1 VSEPSD
7 RDTASFDPGT
17 LGAFLKAAFPGLEG
31 TLRLERVAGGQSNP
45 TFFVSFD
52 NRRLVLRKQP
62 PGELLPSA
70 HAIDREY
77 RVISALKGTDVPVPQ
92 ALLYCAD
99 RAVVGTPFYL
109 MERMDGRVF
118 PDCALPGVPRE
129 DRRAMYRSVA
139 RTLAA
144 LHNVDFT
151 AVGLG
156 DFGKPGNYFA
166 RQISRWIRQWQLS
179 RTREDPNIEC
189 LAAWLGEHVPADD
202 TLSLV
207 HGDFRIGNIMFHP
220 IEPRVVALL
229 DWELSTLGHPLAD
242 VAHTAIAWRSLP
254 DEYGGLLGRD
264 LETLGLPTLEGFEA
278 DYAAAARHGIRM
290 TSFHLA
296 FALFRWSVIFEG
308 IAARVQAGNAS
319 AENAAETGRLAA
331 IFAQRAADLISS
343 NLL

>member
-1 VSEPSD
+1 MSELADRNTAGFDSD
-7 RDTASFDPGT
+7 ALD
-17 LGAFLKAAFPGLEG
+17 AFLRAALPGLKGALLLEG
-31 TLRLERVAGGQSNP
+31 VAGGQSNP
-45 TFFVSFD
+45 TFFVSSD

-77 RVISALKGTDVPVPQ
+77 RVISALMGTDVPVPQ

-99 RAVVGTPFYL
+99 RTIIGTPFYL
-109 MERMDGRVF
+109 MERVDGRVF
-118 PDCALPGVPRE
+118 PDCALTSVSRE
-129 DRRAMYRSVA
+129 DRRAMYQSMA

-166 RQISRWIRQWQLS
+166 RQINRWSRQWQLS
-179 RTREDPNIEC
+179 RTREDPNIER
-189 LAAWLGEHVPADD
+189 LAAWLPEHVPADD
-202 TLSLV
+202 TMSLV
-207 HGDFRIGNIMFHP
+207 HGDYRIGNLMFHP

-242 VAHTAIAWRSLP
+242 VAHGAIAWLSLP
-254 DEYGGLLGRD
+254 EEYGGLLGRD
-264 LETLGLPTLEGFEA
+264 LATLGLPALEDFEA
-278 DYAAAARHGIRM
+278 DYAAAVRHGRRL

-308 IAARVQAGNAS
+308 IAARAQAGNAAS
-319 AENAAETGRLAA
+319 ENAAETGRLAA
-331 IFAQRAADLISS
+331 AFAQRAAQLI
-343 NLL
+343 

>member
-1 VSEPSD
+1 MSNLPD
-7 RDTASFDPGT
+7 WNTTGFDPGT
-17 LGAFLKAAFPGLEG
+17 LDAFLRAALPGLEG

-62 PGELLPSA
+62 PGVLLPSA

-77 RVISALKGTDVPVPQ
+77 RVISALMGTDVPVPR
-92 ALLYCAD
+92 AVLYCAD

-109 MERMDGRVF
+109 MERVDGRVF
-118 PDCALPGVPRE
+118 PACTLPGVSHE
-129 DRRAMYRSVA
+129 DRRAMYRSMA
-139 RTLAA
+139 QTLAV

-166 RQISRWIRQWQLS
+166 RQINRWSGQWQLS
-179 RTREDPNIEC
+179 RTREDPNIES
-189 LAAWLGEHVPADD
+189 LAAWLPEHVPADD
-202 TLSLV
+202 TMSLV
-207 HGDFRIGNIMFHP
+207 HGDYRIGNLMFHP
-220 IEPRVVALL
+220 VEPRVVALL

-242 VAHTAIAWRSLP
+242 VAHTAIAWLSLP
-254 DEYGGLLGRD
+254 DEYGGLLSRD
-264 LETLGLPTLEGFEA
+264 LETLGLPTLEDFEA
-278 DYAAAARHGIRM
+278 DYAAAARHGSRL

-308 IAARVQAGNAS
+308 IAARAKSGNAS
-319 AENAAETGRLAA
+319 ADNATEIGRLAA
-331 IFAQRAADLISS
+331 TFAQRAADLVQP
-343 NLL
+343 NPL